1 MTFVHNKFLNVADVK
16 IAATAI
22 RTFADFRTFSS
33 ATNFPFE
40 IFRVKTCI
48 VTYNTSYSFVCH
60 DLGPRGCKHSN
71 VMTRYLQRLNE
82 TFVVHCHNNGV
93 SMRMMTS

>member
-22 RTFADFRTFSS
+22 RTFADFRKFSS

-48 VTYNTSYSFVCH
+48 VTYNTPTRSYAMIWG
-60 DLGPRGCKHSN
+60 LGAAKT
-71 VMTRYLQRLNE
+71 VML
-82 TFVVHCHNNGV
+82 
-93 SMRMMTS
+93 